1 MIEINPMSLAEK
13 HILVTGATGGI
24 GRAVCALAADL
35 GANVSLLSRR
45 ENLLKEI
52 ANSLEG
58 NGHGYYGM
66 DLSDLSQIETILQ
79 QIVSDRGPLDGLVHC
94 AGLGEVRPLKLCTPD
109 YVQKILSVNTFA
121 FIELLRVA
129 AKKKNSREG
138 ASFVGISSVAAFRGG
153 KGQGIYSTA
162 KGAMDAMIR
171 PFAKELAP
179 RQIRL
184 NNVAFGMIHTE
195 MYETY
200 LNSGGSAQ
208 DLERDQYLGVGRPE
222 DAAKAICYL
231 LSDAAKFITGTTMVC
246 DGGFLS

>member
-1 MIEINPMSLAEK
+1 MSFYDGLERYGSQIALVSEAGEMDYAALASCADAVVK
-13 HILVTGATGGI
+13 HVAPRSLVFIICSNGMETPVGYLGMLRK
-24 GRAVCALAADL
+24 RAVPVMV
-35 GANVSLLSRR
+35 NQSPVSYT
-45 ENLLKEI
+45 
-52 ANSLEG
+52 
-58 NGHGYYGM
+58 H
-66 DLSDLSQIETILQ
+66 
-79 QIVSDRGPLDGLVHC
+79 LDVYK
-94 AGLGEVRPLKLCTPD
+94 RQPLKLCTPD